1 MVAAAKCESQV
12 NMSDIV
18 YRVNSLLSVFFSAYA
33 LTLQEFFFLITFF
46 KIMVLLKPKLVFFKS
61 LSLKVSVVSV
71 DSKAMEIRFCL

>member
-33 LTLQEFFFLITFF
+33 LTSQLFFLITFF
-46 KIMVLLKPKLVFFKS
+46 KIMVLLRPKLVLVKS
-61 LSLKVSVVSV
+61 LSLKASVVSV
-71 DSKAMEIRFCL
+71 DSKTMEIRFCV